1 MPILDTTYQENV
13 FIETEAT
20 LNYDNGEWVNT
31 TDKITV
37 DNIPIGGK
45 PLNKPTYVS
54 VKNNGN
60 VFIPHVSYSVE
71 GPFTDNPKLSWMFGL
86 HIYDKPFG
94 FKNLIVIPMVSNYPY
109 LSDDEDYKGQYGTYN
124 GVLTGYQINGV
135 HHKLINIT
143 CGDINVPFE
152 TVNDDTIENSET
164 KRIFYNTER
173 NFGPYQ
179 IEKIYYYIPIKISD
193 SEIEYNHIPS
203 DDIKFYK
210 KITLNVEGGGTVSG
224 GTISGGIS
232 GSVSGGQ
239 NFRPIDNLYNYIE
252 AENVTPNNI
261 ADGNLYVQYN
271 NKACLLDRV
280 SYDVDSDNKIDICN
294 DNGMVGYRK
303 TVDGEF
309 SESNNLNTF
318 QYIELNDNSGNLI
331 VSDGYGSDVEEVIDQ
346 YLSFSNTVTY
356 ETIKEQTYLVFDNDG
371 DVPYD
376 NLKLYSSQGGYIQCT
391 EYRWETFETEVD
403 VDEDNY
409 VIDIV
414 REDTFWTTYPDDD
427 NRQVSATITKY
438 TSTINEVEV
447 SMTLKT
453 WYHPNPS
460 WGSIIVNDVNDIV
473 YINNHKTGQ
482 SSESNRNLNTHIRTI
497 LGVGSDWFPGYKQ
510 TGGQYIFTAWKSSDN
525 LGFQNGNFEG
535 SVELNGTNFLIKF
548 DVVTNKFQVYQP
560 YTRSI
565 KPNIIDGNAYIKLL
579 NNHTVEVNSDGDFTI
594 NINNS
599 TYNYKISGYSNILFN
614 DATNNLPY
622 PLDNKNDIFKLVDKN
637 KSWANI
643 VGSTELF
650 TTDEDENKIHFQ
662 VNSSNEYYFGVGYYQ
677 MEDGPL
683 HIIYSP
689 KYCVR
694 QPTIVYDCD
703 DTDTNTNKDKYT
715 FTINPDG
722 NGENKY
728 FKNYSFSWTCKFT
741 KITTENSN
749 TITEYETESGV
760 LTPEDL
766 IDGVYTIEFE
776 IESGFNSQPIIWELQ
791 DVTNLIFKDI
801 KAELK
806 PLTTNN

>member
-31 TDKITV
+31 TDKINV
-37 DNIPIGGK
+37 SNIPVGGK
-45 PLNKPTYVS
+45 PLNKPTYIS

-60 VFIPHVSYSVE
+60 VFIPHVSSSVE

-94 FKNLIVIPMVSNYPY
+94 FKNLIVIPMVLNYPY

-164 KRIFYNTER
+164 KRIFYNTEG
-173 NFGPYQ
+173 NFGSYQ
-179 IEKIYYYIPIKISD
+179 IEKIYYYIPIKNNN

-224 GTISGGIS
+224 GTVSGGIG
-232 GSVSGGQ
+232 GSVIGGN
-239 NFRPIDNLYNYIE
+239 NFRPINNSYDYIE
-252 AENVTPNNI
+252 AKNITPNSI

-271 NKACLLDRV
+271 NKACLLEGD
-280 SYDVDSDNKIDICN
+280 SYNNITICT

-309 SESNNLNTF
+309 SESNTLNTF
-318 QYIELNDNSGNLI
+318 QYIELNDNTGNLI

-356 ETIKEQTYLVFDNDG
+356 ESIKVGDNEQNYLIFDNDG

-391 EYRWETFETEVD
+391 EARWETFETEVEE
-403 VDEDNY
+403 DEDNY
-409 VIDIV
+409 VIDII
-414 REDTFWTTYPDDD
+414 REDNFWTFYGDDED
-427 NRQVSATITKY
+427 RQVSATIIKY

-453 WYHPNPS
+453 WYHPKPS
-460 WGSIIVNDVNDIV
+460 WGSIIVNDANRDYDERIV

-482 SSESNRNLNTHIRTI
+482 SSESDRNLNTHIRTI

-565 KPNIIDGNAYIKLL
+565 KPNIIDGKAYITLL
-579 NNHTVEVNSDGDFTI
+579 NGQTVEVNSDGDFTVNNYPY
-594 NINNS
+594 NISNYNPSILTNS
-599 TYNYKISGYSNILFN
+599 T
-614 DATNNLPY
+614 TNNLPY
-622 PLDNKNDIFKLVDKN
+622 PLDDKNNIFKLVNKN
-637 KSWANI
+637 GNWVNQQ
-643 VGSTELF
+643 GSTIIF
-650 TTDEDENKIHFQ
+650 TTEEDENKIHFQ
-662 VNSSNEYYFGVGYYQ
+662 VDGNNEFYFAVGYYQ
-677 MEDGPL
+677 MEDGPQ

-741 KITTENSN
+741 KTTTENNN
-749 TITEYETESGV
+749 TITEYETESGI

-766 IDGVYTIEFE
+766 IGGVYTIEIE
-776 IESGFNSQPIIWELQ
+776 IESGFNSQPVIWELQ

-801 KAELK
+801 KAK
-806 PLTTNN
+806 PLPTNN

>member
-31 TDKITV
+31 TDKINV
-37 DNIPIGGK
+37 NNIPVGGK

-164 KRIFYNTER
+164 KRIFYNTEG
-173 NFGPYQ
+173 NFGSYQ
-179 IEKIYYYIPIKISD
+179 IEKIYYYIPIKNGEDIIYD
-193 SEIEYNHIPS
+193 HIPS
-203 DDIKFYK
+203 EEIKFYQQK
-210 KITLNVEGGGTVSG
+210 SLIFETSG
-224 GTISGGIS
+224 NN
-232 GSVSGGQ
+232 SVSGSDSSGSPSGS
-239 NFRPIDNLYNYIE
+239 RPPLEDLNLLTYLEPTNI
-252 AENVTPNNI
+252 TPTNI
-261 ADGNLYVQYN
+261 SNIYVQYN
-271 NKACLLDRV
+271 NQSCSLT
-280 SYDVDSDNKIDICN
+280 VDSYNNITICT

-303 TVDGEF
+303 TVDGGF
-309 SESNNLNTF
+309 SESNTLNTF

-356 ETIKEQTYLVFDNDG
+356 EKNYLVFDNDG

-391 EYRWETFETEVD
+391 EYRWETFETEVEQ
-403 VDEDNY
+403 DEDNY
-409 VIDIV
+409 VIDII
-414 REDTFWTTYPDDD
+414 REDSFWTFYGDDED
-427 NRQVSATITKY
+427 RPVRVEITKY
-438 TSTINEVEV
+438 TSVINDVEV

-460 WGSIIVNDVNDIV
+460 WGSIIVNDANRDYDERIV

-565 KPNIIDGNAYIKLL
+565 KPQIIINSDNNPEAYITLL
-579 NNHTVEVNSDGDFTI
+579 NNQTVEVNANGDFTVNNYPY
-594 NINNS
+594 NISNYNNS
-599 TYNYKISGYSNILFN
+599 ILTN
-614 DATNNLPY
+614 STTNNLPY
-622 PLDNKNDIFKLVDKN
+622 PLDDKNNIFKLVNKN
-637 KSWANI
+637 GNWVNQQ
-643 VGSTELF
+643 GSTIIF
-650 TTDEDENKIHFQ
+650 TTEEDENKIHFQ
-662 VNSSNEYYFGVGYYQ
+662 VDGNNEFYFAVGYYQ

-703 DTDTNTNKDKYT
+703 DTDANTNKDKYT

-728 FKNYSFSWTCKFT
+728 FKNYSFSWVCKFT
-741 KITTENSN
+741 KITTENNN

-766 IDGVYTIEFE
+766 IGGVYTIEIE
-776 IESGFNSQPIIWELQ
+776 IESGFNSQPVIWELQ

-801 KAELK
+801 KAE
-806 PLTTNN
+806 PRTTNN

>member
-1 MPILDTTYQENV
+1 MPILDNTYQENV

-31 TDKITV
+31 TDKINVGNT
-37 DNIPIGGK
+37 PIVGK
-45 PLNKPTYVS
+45 PLNKPTYIS

-60 VFIPHVSYSVE
+60 VFIPHVSNSVE

-86 HIYDKPFG
+86 HIYYKPFG

-143 CGDINVPFE
+143 CGDTNIPFE
-152 TVNDDTIENSET
+152 TINDDTIENSET
-164 KRIFYNTER
+164 KRIFYNAEG
-173 NFGPYQ
+173 NFGSYQ
-179 IEKIYYYIPIKISD
+179 IEKIYYYIPIKNGEDIIYD
-193 SEIEYNHIPS
+193 YIPS
-203 DDIKFYK
+203 EEIKFYQQQSL
-210 KITLNVEGGGTVSG
+210 IFEMSG
-224 GTISGGIS
+224 NN
-232 GSVSGGQ
+232 SVSGSDSSGSPSGS
-239 NFRPIDNLYNYIE
+239 RPPLEDLNLLTYLEPTNI
-252 AENVTPNNI
+252 TPTNI
-261 ADGNLYVQYN
+261 RNIYVQYN
-271 NKACLLDRV
+271 NQSCPLT
-280 SYDVDSDNKIDICN
+280 VDSYNDITICTN
-294 DNGMVGYRK
+294 NGMVGYRK
-303 TVDGEF
+303 TVDGKF
-309 SESNNLNTF
+309 SESNTLNTF

-346 YLSFSNTVTY
+346 YLLFSNTVTY
-356 ETIKEQTYLVFDNDG
+356 ETINELTYLVFDNDG

-391 EYRWETFETEVD
+391 EYRWNTVETEV
-403 VDEDNY
+403 EQEEETY

-414 REDTFWTTYPDDD
+414 REGLFYTDDD
-427 NRQVSATITKY
+427 DREANVNIIKY
-438 TSTINEVEV
+438 SSTINEVEV
-447 SMTLKT
+447 SLTTKT
-453 WYHPNPS
+453 WSHPTKQEWS
-460 WGSIIVNDVNDIV
+460 SSIVNDYENV
-473 YINNHKTGQ
+473 YINNQITGK
-482 SSESNRNLNTHIRTI
+482 SSKNWRTVVNHVATI
-497 LGVGSDWFPGYKQ
+497 LNVDSSSWLVGYEQ
-510 TGGQYIFTAWKSSDN
+510 TGGKYIFRAWKSSDN
-525 LGFQNGNFEG
+525 LNFNYDTFTFEG
-535 SVELNGTNFLIKF
+535 TFNINGTDWNVRF
-548 DVVTNKFQVYQP
+548 DYESKKFQVYQP

-565 KPNIIDGNAYIKLL
+565 KPNIIDGAAYIKLL
-579 NNHTVEVNSDGDFTI
+579 NNHTVEVNRDGDFTI

-599 TYNYKISGYSNILFN
+599 TYNYKISGYSNISFN

-694 QPTIVYDCD
+694 QPKIAGTYSSSS
-703 DTDTNTNKDKYT
+703 NNKIKYV

-728 FKNYSFSWTCKFT
+728 FKNYPFNWMCKFT
-741 KITTENSN
+741 KITTENNN
-749 TITEYETESGV
+749 TITEYETESGI

-766 IDGVYTIEFE
+766 INGEYTIEIE
-776 IESGFNSQPIIWELQ
+776 IESGFNSQPVIWELK
-791 DVTNLIFKDI
+791 DVTNLEFKNI
-801 KAELK
+801 EITATE
-806 PLTTNN
+806 LTTNN

>member
-1 MPILDTTYQENV
+1 MPILDNTYQENV

-31 TDKITV
+31 TDKINIGNTTV
-37 DNIPIGGK
+37 GGK

-60 VFIPHVSYSVE
+60 VFIPHVSSSVE

-109 LSDDEDYKGQYGTYN
+109 LSNDEDYKGQYGTYN
-124 GVLTGYQINGV
+124 GILTGYQINGV

-152 TVNDDTIENSET
+152 TINDDNIENSET
-164 KRIFYNTER
+164 KRIFYNTEG
-173 NFGPYQ
+173 NFGSYQ
-179 IEKIYYYIPIKISD
+179 IEKIYYYIPIKTSN

-224 GTISGGIS
+224 GTVSGGIG
-232 GSVSGGQ
+232 GSIIGGN
-239 NFRPIDNLYNYIE
+239 NFRPIDNSYDYIE
-252 AENVTPNNI
+252 AKNITPNNI

-271 NKACLLDRV
+271 NQSCSLTID
-280 SYDVDSDNKIDICN
+280 SYNNTTICTN
-294 DNGMVGYRK
+294 NGMVGYRK

-309 SESNNLNTF
+309 SESTNLNTF

-346 YLSFSNTVTY
+346 YLTFSNTVTY
-356 ETIKEQTYLVFDNDG
+356 ETINEQNYLVFDNDG
-371 DVPYD
+371 DVVYD
-376 NLKLYSSQGGYIQCT
+376 NLKLFSSKGGYIQCT
-391 EYRWETFETEVD
+391 EARWETFETEVEE
-403 VDEDNY
+403 DEDNY
-409 VIDIV
+409 VIDII
-414 REDTFWTTYPDDD
+414 REDSFWSSYGDDED
-427 NRQVSATITKY
+427 RPVSATIIKY

-460 WGSIIVNDVNDIV
+460 WGSIIVNDANRDYDERIV
-473 YINNHKTGQ
+473 YINNHTTRQ
-482 SSESNRNLNTHIRTI
+482 SSESNRELNTHIRTI
-497 LGVGSDWFPGYKQ
+497 LGVGSDWLPGYKQ
-510 TGGQYIFTAWKSSDN
+510 TGGQYIFTAWKSSHN
-525 LGFQNGNFEG
+525 LVFQNGNFEG

-565 KPNIIDGNAYIKLL
+565 KPNIIDEKAYITLL
-579 NNHTVEVNSDGDFTI
+579 NGQTVEVHDNGDFTVNNYPYTI
-594 NINNS
+594 SNYDRSILTNS
-599 TYNYKISGYSNILFN
+599 T
-614 DATNNLPY
+614 TNNLPY
-622 PLDNKNDIFKLVDKN
+622 PLDDKNNIFKLVNKN
-637 KSWANI
+637 GSWVNQQ
-643 VGSTELF
+643 GSTIIF
-650 TTDEDENKIHFQ
+650 TTEEDENKIHFQ
-662 VNSSNEYYFGVGYYQ
+662 VDGNNEFYFAVGYYQ
-677 MEDGPL
+677 MEDGPQ

-689 KYCVR
+689 KYCVK
-694 QPTIVYDCD
+694 QPTIAGTYSSSS
-703 DTDTNTNKDKYT
+703 NNKDKYV

-741 KITTENSN
+741 KTTTENSN

-766 IDGVYTIEFE
+766 IGGVYTIEIE
-776 IESGFNSQPIIWELQ
+776 IESGFNSQPVIWELQ
-791 DVTNLIFKDI
+791 DVTNLIFKNI
-801 KAELK
+801 KVEI
-806 PLTTNN
+806 PSSTTNN